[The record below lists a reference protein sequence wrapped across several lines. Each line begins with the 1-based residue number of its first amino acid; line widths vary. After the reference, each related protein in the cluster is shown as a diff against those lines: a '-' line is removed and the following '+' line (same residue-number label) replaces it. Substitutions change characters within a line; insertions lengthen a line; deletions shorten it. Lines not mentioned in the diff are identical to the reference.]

1 MKGARAAVQT
11 TTLFPVPT
19 RAPITERKA
28 GKPEDYKSEIKPDW
42 CLSCGD
48 FGVLNAMQKA
58 CAALGIPNKDIL
70 CVSGIGCSSNLPGF
84 FRTYGIHSLHGRSNP
99 VATGAKLANPDL
111 TVMITGGDGDGFG
124 IGLGH
129 FIHSMRR
136 NLDVTYFAMD
146 NQIYGLTTGQTSPTT
161 SLGHQ
166 TKSTPE
172 GSIERPINPISLA
185 LVSGATFVA
194 RTFSGEIA
202 HMTEVF
208 VKAIQHKGFSF
219 VDCFSP
225 CVTYNKVNTYPWFK
239 SRVYKLEDKGH
250 DPKDFSAALARA
262 LEEEKLPLGVFF
274 VKEGLPTYEEADPS
288 ISRHGPP
295 VKQELGLTPEQ
306 AEALKASFR

>member
-1 MKGARAAVQT
+1 MADAVKT
-11 TTLFPVPT
+11 TTMFPVPT
-19 RAPITERKA
+19 KTPLSERKT

-42 CLSCGD
+42 CPSCGD
-48 FGVLNAMQKA
+48 FGVLNALQKA
-58 CAALGIPNKDIL
+58 CANLGIPNKDIL

-111 TVMITGGDGDGFG
+111 TVVVAGGDGDGFG

-129 FIHSMRR
+129 FIHNMRR
-136 NLDVTYFAMD
+136 NIDITYLAMD

-161 SLGHQ
+161 MIGTK

-172 GSIERPINPISLA
+172 GNIEHPLNPMALA

-194 RTFSGEIA
+194 RAFSGEIA

-208 VKAIQHKGFSF
+208 AKAIQHKGFSF

-225 CVTYNKVNTYPWFK
+225 CVTYNKINTYPWFK
-239 SRVYKLEDKGH
+239 SKVYKLEDKGH
-250 DPKDFSAALARA
+250 DPKNFGAAMTAA
-262 LEEEKLPLGVFF
+262 MEEEKLPIGVFY
-274 VKEGLPTYEEADPS
+274 VKEGVPSYEESDPS
-288 ISRHGPP
+288 IAKHGSP
-295 VKQELGLTPEQ
+295 VKQKLGLTPQE